1 MKTFLGI
8 YRIAV
13 MATIACGLISAGGT
27 DASASASTP
36 LGKVQAAPTSQT
48 TGAALV
54 LGAYGFLFM
63 LRRRSLR

>member
-8 YRIAV
+8 FRIAV
-13 MATIACGLISAGGT
+13 MASITCWLISAGGT
-27 DASASASTP
+27 DASASASTS

-48 TGAALV
+48 TGAALM